1 MNRSERIHRAKRE
14 GTLDGWH
21 AARRGEIPMM
31 AGRSKLPCF
40 FPDDGA
46 GDAELREYDESF
58 FDAWLG
64 VNTGKTIQQIW
75 QERDAR

>member
-1 MNRSERIHRAKRE
+1 
-14 GTLDGWH
+14 
-21 AARRGEIPMM
+21 MM
-31 AGRSKLPCF
+31 AGRSLLPCM